1 MEQSPHIANMDPNYV
16 PDEYKEQYDV
26 IELPSQ
32 GILYPNKKSTV
43 KVSYLT
49 TIDENILSS
58 PNIINGGKLIDILL
72 ERKVKDLGFDT
83 KDLLD
88 GDRMAILVFLRS
100 TGLGDKYSQAVI
112 DPNSGKVVPGEID
125 LPSLKQKKLTVQPDE
140 NGEFDFELPQSKHKV
155 KFRFLTGK
163 DEEEIDLQDK
173 NLMERNGDDVSQK
186 ITLRLERQ
194 IMQINDDRDKMK
206 LSSIVKKLSLKDS
219 RALRKYM
226 VKKLSLKD
234 SRALRKYMSDL
245 EPGIDFNTTAT
256 IQGGVEVATFL
267 RIGSNFLWPE
277 L

>member
-1 MEQSPHIANMDPNYV
+1 MEQSPSIANMDPTFV

-58 PNIINGGKLIDILL
+58 PNIINSGKLIDILL

-83 KDLLD
+83 KDLLE
-88 GDRMAILVFLRS
+88 GDRVAIIIFLRS
-100 TGLGDKYSQAVI
+100 TGLGDKYNQAVL
-112 DPNSGKVVPGEID
+112 DPDTGKVVSGEID
-125 LPSLKQKKLTVQPDE
+125 LPSLKQKKLSIQPDE
-140 NGEFDFELPQSKHKV
+140 NGEFDFELPLSKHKV
-155 KFRFLTGK
+155 KFRFLTGR
-163 DEEEIDLQDK
+163 DEEEIELQDK
-173 NLMERNGDDVSQK
+173 NLMERSGDDVSQK

-194 IMQINDDRDKMK
+194 IMEINGDRDKMK
-206 LSSIVKKLSLKDS
+206 LSTTIKKLSLKDS
-219 RALRKYM
+219 R
-226 VKKLSLKD
+226 S
-234 SRALRKYMSDL
+234 LRKYMSDL

-256 IQGGVEVATFL
+256 TPGGVEVATFL

-277 L
+277 Y

>member
-1 MEQSPHIANMDPNYV
+1 MEQSPHIANMNPNFV

-32 GILYPNKKSTV
+32 GILYPNKKASV
-43 KVSYLT
+43 KVAYLT
-49 TIDENILSS
+49 TVDENILSS
-58 PNIINGGKLIDILL
+58 PNIVNGGNLIEILL

-88 GDRMAILVFLRS
+88 GDRMAILIFLRS
-100 TGLGDKYSQAVI
+100 TGLGDKYTQAVI
-112 DPNSGKVVPGEID
+112 DPKTGKVVSGEID

-140 NGEFDFELPQSKHKV
+140 NGEFDFELPQSKYKV

-163 DEEEIDLQDK
+163 DENEIEEQDQS
-173 NLMERNGDDVSQK
+173 LMERNGDDISQK

-194 IMQINDDRDKMK
+194 IMEINGDRDKIS
-206 LSSIVKKLSLKDS
+206 LSNTI
-219 RALRKYM
+219 
-226 VKKLSLKD
+226 KKLSLKD
-234 SRALRKYMSDL
+234 SRALRKYMSEL

-267 RIGSNFLWPE
+267 RIGTNFLWPE

>member
-1 MEQSPHIANMDPNYV
+1 MEQSPSIANMDPTFV

-58 PNIINGGKLIDILL
+58 PNIINSGKLVDILL

-83 KDLLD
+83 KDLLE
-88 GDRMAILVFLRS
+88 GDRMAIIIFLRA
-100 TGLGDKYSQAVI
+100 TGLGDKYTQAVL
-112 DPNSGKVVPGEID
+112 DPNSGKAVAGEID
-125 LPSLKQKKLTVQPDE
+125 LPSLKQKKLDVQPDE
-140 NGEFDFELPQSKHKV
+140 NGEFDFTLPQSNYKI

-163 DEEEIDLQDK
+163 DEEEIDLQDET
-173 NLMERNGDDVSQK
+173 LMERNGDEVSHK

-206 LSSIVKKLSLKDS
+206 LSSIIKKLTLKDS

-226 VKKLSLKD
+226 T
-234 SRALRKYMSDL
+234 DL

-256 IQGGVEVATFL
+256 IQGGIEVATFL